1 MLEELLRPL
10 CFITFHGD
18 DFLTPCLLQSFTQA
32 CATDDRLGV
41 TKLINPEPYLYLN
54 TCTFFLSFSL
64 SRSLGKGPTLS
75 HDPSVFV
82 PWCPVHSAG
91 EVQFHTLTV
100 TKTMSG

>member
-18 DFLTPCLLQSFTQA
+18 DFLTPSLLLSVTQA
-32 CATDDRLGV
+32 CATDERSGV

-54 TCTFFLSFSL
+54 MRTFFLSFSL
-64 SRSLGKGPTLS
+64 SLCKGPTLS
-75 HDPSVFV
+75 RDPSVFV
-82 PWCPVHSAG
+82 PWCPAHSAG